1 MSRHP
6 FALAQGLSLHAN
18 QLAEGLDAGAAPLLE
33 QVTPITAELLR
44 WWFQQDYCD
53 ARPFNFHAGQ
63 RQAILNVIVAHEVL
77 NAASLPKLYEAVAK
91 DALLEKLA
99 ELSKPKHAHPKY
111 CLKLATGTGKTWIMQ
126 ALMVWQL
133 FNALETPEDARF
145 TRNFLVVA
153 PGLIVYDRLQDAF
166 RGRSV
171 SGQRDFTTS
180 DIYTFASL
188 WVPDGWRE
196 RLFQFVQTSVA
207 AKTEIGRK
215 VTGGGLI
222 ALTNWHLLAGQDEE
236 TVAPE
241 FDTPGVSLPPEE
253 VIARLLPLTPG
264 VSAGNAL
271 DMLDARY
278 ARGSEL
284 EFLAALPRLIA
295 FNDEAHHIHELKNDE
310 EDSEVEWQKSLL
322 HIAAGKGRA
331 FAQVDF
337 SATPYNEKQIGRGKS
352 RESRKAYFPHIVA
365 DFDLPAAM
373 RAGLV
378 KALVLDKRRE
388 LGAVPLE
395 QLDFKAERD
404 ESGIVTGLSDGQ
416 KLMLRAGLTKLRRL
430 EVEFAKLDPNRRPK
444 MLVVCEDTQVTAHVE
459 AFVAEELNGPDDVL
473 RVDSNRKGEIGEKE
487 WAVLR
492 EKLFG
497 IDKLAQPRVIISVLM
512 LREGFD
518 VSNICVI
525 VPLRASQAGILLEQT
540 IGRGLRLMWREPEF
554 DGIKSEARERI
565 KQGAEPGNLID
576 VLSIVEHPAFEQFY
590 EDLKKEGLVGEDS
603 DEDKGS
609 ITGDVI
615 NVELI
620 NDYAR
625 YDFAVPFVLRDAEE
639 ILSLHDL
646 DTAAIPPY
654 RDQTPAALRAM
665 LGKGDAF
672 RSQDLLSQTLFGE
685 YRVQGA
691 VMTVQGYNDWLARVT
706 RRIAL
711 ALNQPLAM
719 RGKATAQPHLQIDHA
734 WLAAALDGYLR
745 STLFGEPF
753 DPMIDEN
760 WRLLTLDPVVRHVV
774 QKFALAVSNAE
785 ETLAPEGAVVIHR
798 HLSEVTRLPMR
809 ESSSLAV
816 NKCVYP
822 RLSYP
827 SRNGGLE
834 ALFIGWASRDAS
846 VEAFCKIAEHRHQFM
861 RLPYL
866 KVEGVP
872 GSYSP
877 DFLLRTADAIYLVET
892 KAQGQIAH
900 PNVQRK
906 LKAANTWCRRIND
919 LLPEQRS
926 GREWHYALVGE
937 VAVRDWHRKGS
948 PLADLLAFARTQ
960 RLEQTELALG

>member
-1 MSRHP
+1 VSTHP
-6 FALAQGLSLHAN
+6 FALATALSVQTNA
-18 QLAEGLDAGAAPLLE
+18 LAEGIESGNAPLLE
-33 QVTPITAELLR
+33 QVTPTTAELLR

-53 ARPFNFHAGQ
+53 ARPFNFHKGQ
-63 RQAILNVIVAHEVL
+63 RQALLNVIVAHEVL
-77 NAASLPKLYEAVAK
+77 NAPSLPKLYEAVAK
-91 DALLEKLA
+91 DALLEKLE
-99 ELSKPKHAHPKY
+99 ELGKPKHAHPKY
-111 CLKLATGTGKTWIMQ
+111 CMKLATGTGKTWIMQ

-133 FNALETPEDARF
+133 FNALETPEDERF

-153 PGLIVYDRLQDAF
+153 PGLIVYDRLLDAF
-166 RGRSV
+166 MGRLV
-171 SGQRDFTTS
+171 VGRREFETS
-180 DIYTFASL
+180 DIAAFAAL

-207 AKTEIGRK
+207 AKTAIGRK
-215 VTGGGLI
+215 VTGGGII

-236 TVAPE
+236 IEATEFEAPGMTRLPEQIVA
-241 FDTPGVSLPPEE
+241 G
-253 VIARLLPLTPG
+253 LLPLTPG

-271 DMLDARY
+271 DTLDARY

-284 EFLAALPRLIA
+284 EFLAGLPRLMA
-295 FNDEAHHIHELKNDE
+295 FNDEAHHIHALKSGD

-322 HIAAGKGRA
+322 RLAEGKGRR

-337 SATPYNEKQIGRGKS
+337 SATPYNETQAGRGKNRAS
-352 RESRKAYFPHIVA
+352 HKTYFPHIVV
-365 DFDLPAAM
+365 DFDLPSAM

-388 LGAVPLE
+388 LGALP
-395 QLDFKAERD
+395 LDFKAERD
-404 ESGIVTGLSDGQ
+404 ESEVVIGLSDGQ
-416 KLMLRAGLTKLRRL
+416 KVMLRAGLTKLRRL
-430 EVEFAKLDPNRRPK
+430 ETEFAKLDPNRYPK
-444 MLVVCEDTQVTAHVE
+444 MLVVCEDTTVTTHVE
-459 AFVAEELNGPDDVL
+459 AFVAEELSGPEDVL
-473 RVDSNRKGEIGEKE
+473 RVDSNRKGEVGEKE

-497 IDKLAQPRVIISVLM
+497 VDKLAQPRVIVSVLM

-554 DGIKSEARERI
+554 NEIKAEARQRI
-565 KQGAEPGNLID
+565 RGGQEPGNLID
-576 VLSIVEHPAFEQFY
+576 VLTIVEHPAFEQFY
-590 EDLKKEGLVGEDS
+590 EDLKREGLVGED
-603 DEDKGS
+603 DGERGGS
-609 ITGDVI
+609 VTGDVI

-620 NDYAR
+620 DEYAR

-639 ILSLHDL
+639 VLALHDL
-646 DTAAIPPY
+646 DVAKILPY
-654 RDQTPAALRAM
+654 RDQTPDALRAM
-665 LGKGDAF
+665 LGKGDSF

-711 ALNQPLAM
+711 ALNQPLAG
-719 RGKATAQPHLQIDHA
+719 RGKTTPQPHLQIDHA
-734 WLAAALDGYLR
+734 WLAAALDVYLR
-745 STLFGEPF
+745 GSLFGEPF
-753 DPMIDEN
+753 DPMMNEN
-760 WRLLTLDPVVRHVV
+760 WRLLTLDVVVKHIV
-774 QKFALAVSNAE
+774 QKFALAVSEAE

-798 HLSEVTRLPMR
+798 SLSEVDRLPMR

-816 NKCVYP
+816 NKCIYS
-822 RLSYP
+822 RLPFPTRS
-827 SRNGGLE
+827 GGLE
-834 ALFIGWASRDAS
+834 KLFIEWASRDGS
-846 VEAFCKIAEHRHQFM
+846 VEAFCKIAEHRHEFM

-866 KVEGVP
+866 KLEGLP

-877 DFLLRTADAIYLVET
+877 DFLVRTESMIFLVET

-906 LKAANTWCRRIND
+906 LKAAQAWCRRIND
-919 LLPEQRS
+919 LDAGLRS
-926 GREWHYALVGE
+926 GCEWHYALAGE
-937 VAVRDWHRKGS
+937 QLVWEWNAKGGS
-948 PLADLLAFARTQ
+948 LAELLAYARVQ
-960 RLEQTELALG
+960 RLEQIELSLGV